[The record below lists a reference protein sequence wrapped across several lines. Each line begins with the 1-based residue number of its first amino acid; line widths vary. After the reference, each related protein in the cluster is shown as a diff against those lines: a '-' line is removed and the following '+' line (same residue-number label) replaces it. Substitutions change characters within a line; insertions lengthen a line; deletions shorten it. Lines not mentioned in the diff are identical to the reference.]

1 MEWEC
6 KRRLADFV
14 WLRDVLSVSFP
25 GYYVSATQIPPIP
38 NSSLKEKLT
47 KSEMARRQ
55 RILQDFLNGV
65 LRTPL
70 FRRCPYF
77 AIFLKEEFAKNFA
90 AVKKVSSTQ
99 QSLHLQKPLQVEE
112 LQSLT
117 GTVACN
123 SSTKGTYANNANE
136 FLHHSH
142 AIMKKIKKQLE
153 EVKSSFATVARKMQ
167 ETAESVKLL
176 AELQA
181 SIPEVRTT

>member
-1 MEWEC
+1 M

-14 WLRDVLSVSFP
+14 WLRDVLAVSFP
-25 GYYVSATQIPPIP
+25 GYYVSARQIPPIP

-55 RILQDFLNGV
+55 RILQDFINGV

-77 AIFLKEEFAKNFA
+77 AIFLREEFAKNFT
-90 AVKKVSSTQ
+90 AVKKVPGMQ
-99 QSLHLQKPLQVEE
+99 QSIHLQKPLQVED

-117 GTVACN
+117 GAIACN

-142 AIMKKIKKQLE
+142 MFMKKIKKQLE
-153 EVKSSFATVARKMQ
+153 EVKSLFATVARKMK
-167 ETAESVKLL
+167 ETAESIKLL
-176 AELQA
+176 AELQT
-181 SIPEVRTT
+181 SIPEVWTI